1 MKLSKLIFV
10 DYQIIQKEIWFNFD
24 IILRAEKEILMLGKN
39 ERESKVILSDENFY
53 IELI

>member
-1 MKLSKLIFV
+1 MSLIFNE
-10 DYQIIQKEIWFNFD
+10 IIEINFCGLSD
-24 IILRAEKEILMLGKN
+24 NTKRNIILRAEKEILMLGKN